1 MFGEKQMNY
10 SPELQNALDA
20 MRKIT
25 NTADMHVLAQQ
36 YNSHITL
43 LGKRKGAGIIKG
55 DKIAWEYG
63 GLQKVGVV
71 VKVNRKTVE
80 VQNYGNTPFGS
91 TRTRLDKS
99 MILGK
104 VDESTETFA

>member
-1 MFGEKQMNY
+1 MNY
-10 SPELQNALDA
+10 SPELEAALDA

-25 NTADMHVLAQQ
+25 DTSDMHVLAAQ
-36 YNSHITL
+36 YNSHITF
-43 LGKRKGAGIIKG
+43 LGKTKGAGITKG

-63 GLQKVGVV
+63 GLKKVGTVI
-71 VKVNRKTVE
+71 KVNRKTVE
-80 VQNYGNTPFGS
+80 VQNAGNNPFGA

-104 VDESTETFA
+104 VTEAA

>member
-1 MFGEKQMNY
+1 MFGEKQMDY

-25 NTADMHVLAQQ
+25 DTSDMHVLAQQ

-43 LGKRKGAGIIKG
+43 LGKRNGAGIIKG

-63 GLQKVGVV
+63 GLKKVGIVT
-71 VKVNRKTVE
+71 KVNRKTIE

-104 VDESTETFA
+104 VTDNA

>member
-1 MFGEKQMNY
+1 M

-25 NTADMHVLAQQ
+25 DTSDMHVLAQQ

-55 DKIAWEYG
+55 DTIQWEYG
-63 GLQKVGVV
+63 GIVKTGKV
-71 VKVNRKTVE
+71 VKVNPKTIE
-80 VQNYGNTPFGS
+80 VMNVGATPFGA
-91 TRTRLDKS
+91 TRTKLDKS
-99 MILGK
+99 MIVGK
-104 VDESTETFA
+104 VAA

>member
-1 MFGEKQMNY
+1 MTY
-10 SPELQNALDA
+10 SVELQNALDA

-36 YNSHITL
+36 YNSHITF
-43 LGKRKGAGIIKG
+43 LGKVNSRGVVVG

-63 GLQKVGVV
+63 GLQKIGVV
-71 VKVNRKTVE
+71 RKVNRKTIE
-80 VQNYGNTPFGS
+80 VANYGNTPFGS
-91 TRTRLDKS
+91 TITKIDKS

-104 VDESTETFA
+104 VAESTESFA

>member
-1 MFGEKQMNY
+1 MTY
-10 SPELQNALDA
+10 SVELQNALDA

-36 YNSHITL
+36 YNSHITF
-43 LGKRKGAGIIKG
+43 LGKTKGAGIVKG

-63 GLQKVGVV
+63 GLQKIGVV
-71 VKVNRKTVE
+71 RKVNRKTIE
-80 VQNYGNTPFGS
+80 VANYGNTPFGS
-91 TRTRLDKS
+91 TITKIDKS

>member
-1 MFGEKQMNY
+1 MNY

-25 NTADMHVLAQQ
+25 NTSDMHVLASQF
-36 YNSHITL
+36 NSHLTL

-63 GLQKVGVV
+63 GLQKVGIVT
-71 VKVNRKTVE
+71 KVNRKTIE
-80 VQNYGNTPFGS
+80 VQNYGNTPYGS

>member
-1 MFGEKQMNY
+1 MNY
-10 SPELQNALDA
+10 SPELEAALDA

-25 NTADMHVLAQQ
+25 DTSDMHVLAQQ
-36 YNSHITL
+36 YNSHITF
-43 LGKRKGAGIIKG
+43 LGKVNSRGIIKG

-71 VKVNRKTVE
+71 RKVNRKTIE

-91 TRTRLDKS
+91 TCTRLDKS

-104 VDESTETFA
+104 VNESTDAWDAV

>member
-1 MFGEKQMNY
+1 MNY
-10 SPELQNALDA
+10 SPELEAALDA

-25 NTADMHVLAQQ
+25 DTSDMHVLASE
-36 YNSHITL
+36 YNKHVTF
-43 LGKRKGAGIIKG
+43 LGKRKGAGIVKG

-63 GLQKVGVV
+63 GLQKVGIVT
-71 VKVNRKTVE
+71 KVNRKTIE

>member
-1 MFGEKQMNY
+1 MTY
-10 SPELQNALDA
+10 SVELQNALDA

-25 NTADMHVLAQQ
+25 NTADMAVLASQF
-36 YNSHITL
+36 NSHINF
-43 LGKRKGAGIIKG
+43 LGKVNSRGITVG

-71 VKVNRKTVE
+71 RKVNRKTIE
-80 VQNYGNTPFGS
+80 VANYGNTPFGS
-91 TRTRLDKS
+91 TITKIDKS

-104 VDESTETFA
+104 VAESTESFA

>member
-1 MFGEKQMNY
+1 MNY
-10 SPELQNALDA
+10 SPELENALDA

-25 NTADMHVLAQQ
+25 NTSDMHVLAQQ

-43 LGKRKGAGIIKG
+43 LGKRNGAGIIKG

-63 GLQKVGVV
+63 GLKKIGTVT
-71 VKVNRKTVE
+71 KVNRKTIE
-80 VQNYGNTPFGS
+80 VANQGNTPFGS
-91 TRTRLDKS
+91 TITKIDKS

-104 VDESTETFA
+104 VA

>member
-10 SPELQNALDA
+10 SLELQNALDA

-25 NTADMHVLAQQ
+25 DTSDMHVLAAQ

-43 LGKRKGAGIIKG
+43 LGKRNGAGIIKG

-63 GLQKVGVV
+63 GLQKVGIVT
-71 VKVNRKTVE
+71 KVNRKTIE
-80 VQNYGNTPFGS
+80 VQNYGNTPYGS

-104 VDESTETFA
+104 VAESTETFA

>member
-1 MFGEKQMNY
+1 MNY

-25 NTADMHVLAQQ
+25 NTSDMHILAAQ
-36 YNSHITL
+36 YNSHVTF
-43 LGKRKGAGIIKG
+43 LGKTKGAGIIKG

-63 GLQKVGVV
+63 GLQKVGIVT
-71 VKVNRKTVE
+71 KVNRKTIE

-91 TRTRLDKS
+91 TITRIDKS

-104 VDESTETFA
+104 VAESADTFA

>member
-1 MFGEKQMNY
+1 MNY
-10 SPELQNALDA
+10 SVELQNALDA

-25 NTADMHVLAQQ
+25 DTSDMHVLAAQ
-36 YNSHITL
+36 YNSHITF
-43 LGKRKGAGIIKG
+43 LGKTKGAGIIKG

-63 GLQKVGVV
+63 GLQKVGIVT
-71 VKVNRKTVE
+71 KVNRKTVE

-104 VDESTETFA
+104 VAESTETFA

>member
-1 MFGEKQMNY
+1 
-10 SPELQNALDA
+10 
-20 MRKIT
+20 
-25 NTADMHVLAQQ
+25 
-36 YNSHITL
+36 
-43 LGKRKGAGIIKG
+43 
-55 DKIAWEYG
+55 
-63 GLQKVGVV
+63 
-71 VKVNRKTVE
+71 VE

>member
-1 MFGEKQMNY
+1 MNY
-10 SPELQNALDA
+10 SVELQNALDA

-25 NTADMHVLAQQ
+25 DTSDMHVLAAQ

-43 LGKRKGAGIIKG
+43 LGKRNGAGIIKG

-63 GLQKVGVV
+63 GLQKVGIVT
-71 VKVNRKTVE
+71 KVNRKTIE
-80 VQNYGNTPFGS
+80 VQNYGNTPYGS

-104 VDESTETFA
+104 VAESTETFA

>member
-10 SPELQNALDA
+10 SPELEAALEA

-25 NTADMHVLAQQ
+25 DTSDMHVLAQQ
-36 YNSHITL
+36 YNSHITF

-71 VKVNRKTVE
+71 IKVNRKTIE

>member
-1 MFGEKQMNY
+1 MNY
-10 SPELQNALDA
+10 STELQNAIDA

-25 NTADMHVLAQQ
+25 NTADMHVLAAQ
-36 YNSHITL
+36 YNSHVTF
-43 LGKRKGAGIIKG
+43 LGKINSRGIIKG

-71 VKVNRKTVE
+71 RKVNRKTVE
-80 VQNYGNTPFGS
+80 VANYGNTPFGS
-91 TRTRLDKS
+91 TITRIDKS

-104 VDESTETFA
+104 VAESTESFA

>member
-1 MFGEKQMNY
+1 MTY
-10 SPELQNALDA
+10 SVELQNALDA

-36 YNSHITL
+36 YNSHITF
-43 LGKRKGAGIIKG
+43 LGKTKGAGIIKG

-71 VKVNRKTVE
+71 RKVNRKTIE
-80 VQNYGNTPFGS
+80 VANYGNTPFGS
-91 TRTRLDKS
+91 TITKIDKS

-104 VDESTETFA
+104 VAESTESFA

>member
-10 SPELQNALDA
+10 SVELQNALDA

-25 NTADMHVLAQQ
+25 DTSDMHVLAAQ
-36 YNSHITL
+36 YNSHITF
-43 LGKRKGAGIIKG
+43 LGKTKGAGIIKG

-63 GLQKVGVV
+63 GLQKVGIVT
-71 VKVNRKTVE
+71 KVNRKTIE
-80 VQNYGNTPFGS
+80 VQNYGNTPYGS

-104 VDESTETFA
+104 VAESTETFA

>member
-1 MFGEKQMNY
+1 MNY
-10 SPELQNALDA
+10 SPELQNAIDA

-25 NTADMHVLAQQ
+25 NTADMHVLAAQ
-36 YNSHITL
+36 YNSHITF
-43 LGKRKGAGIIKG
+43 LGKVNSRGIIKG

-71 VKVNRKTVE
+71 IKVNRKTVE
-80 VQNYGNTPFGS
+80 VQNYGNTPFGA

-104 VDESTETFA
+104 VAESADTFA